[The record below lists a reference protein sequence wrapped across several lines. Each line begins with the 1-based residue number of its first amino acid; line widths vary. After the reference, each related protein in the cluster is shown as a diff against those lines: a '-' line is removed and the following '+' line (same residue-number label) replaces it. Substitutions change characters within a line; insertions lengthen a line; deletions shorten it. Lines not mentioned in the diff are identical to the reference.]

1 MITRIFIGIPSYN
14 RAKALKHTIRSFIN
28 SKVVHGFI
36 IVAQGTDEKEYEE
49 YAKLINEI
57 MDAGFEVFYML
68 ANRKLGSVGA
78 RNKVLELAGNNLNK
92 NDVLVMYEDDFVYPG
107 DHSLVPA
114 LLWLKSPLIGLVGGR
129 VINLQKRRVDPDF
142 YLNLPYIADA
152 LTRLTG
158 FIVLNVKHG
167 PREAEYTP
175 HLFAIEAKKI
185 TSMGIRYDENY
196 AGTGYREESDFQ
208 KQIRELGYKIIFEPR
223 FYAYHLAVESGGDRS
238 LGLEDRMYWKWMNH
252 IYFMTK
258 WHYPLYK
265 KIFSYTILTSYAL
278 LNGISAIKGIL
289 KATRTRK

>member
-1 MITRIFIGIPSYN
+1 M
-14 RAKALKHTIRSFIN
+14 
-28 SKVVHGFI
+28 
-36 IVAQGTDEKEYEE
+36 
-49 YAKLINEI
+49 
-57 MDAGFEVFYML
+57 
-68 ANRKLGSVGA
+68 
-78 RNKVLELAGNNLNK
+78 
-92 NDVLVMYEDDFVYPG
+92 
-107 DHSLVPA
+107 
-114 LLWLKSPLIGLVGGR
+114 WLKSPLIGLVGGR

-185 TSMGIRYDENY
+185 ISMGIRYDENY
-196 AGTGYREESDFQ
+196 GGTGYREESDFQ

-223 FYAYHLAVESGGDRS
+223 FYAYHLAVESGGDRG

-252 IYFMTK
+252 TYFMTK